1 MGKTIEGKAKH
12 FRWSVPMERMF
23 LEILADEASKG
34 NKPSATFKPSSF
46 ARVAQAINDRFG
58 TECEPDHVD
67 NHLRT
72 IKNNW
77 ATIQK
82 LRIKS
87 GFQWD
92 HNLKMITVLRKEVYD
107 EEIMA
112 HPTHE
117 KYLNKKIEMYNELA
131 LVAGKD
137 MATGSFAKQFGD
149 IDLPPTVDVDYS
161 IDLDDSS
168 DNITKGIEDPSR
180 VNRKRSRAPNKDDK
194 FAMLSEQIGEV
205 ASALKK
211 MSKNQLDVAEL
222 YKEVMEVEGFDEA
235 TLVYAFDYL
244 VDNERVAKAFIV
256 KSAKLK
262 KLWLEDFIDKRGNG
276 N

>member
-1 MGKTIEGKAKH
+1 MGKTREGKTKH
-12 FRWSVPMERMF
+12 FRWSAPMERMF

-46 ARVAQAINDRFG
+46 VRVAQAINEKFG

-72 IKNNW
+72 IKSNW

-82 LRIKS
+82 LRVKS

-92 HNLKMITVLRKEVYD
+92 HNLKMITVVRKEVYD
-107 EEIMA
+107 EEVTA

-117 KYLNKKIEMYNELA
+117 KYLNKKIEMYDQLA

-137 MATGSFAKQFGD
+137 MATGCFAKQFGD
-149 IDLPPTVDVDYS
+149 IDLPSSVDMDFS
-161 IDLDDSS
+161 TELDDNS
-168 DNITKGIEDPSR
+168 DNTMKRTEDPSR
-180 VNRKRSRAPNKDDK
+180 FNRKRSRATNKDDR

-205 ASALKK
+205 ANAMKK
-211 MSKNQLDVAEL
+211 LSQNHLDIAEL
-222 YKEVMEVEGFDEA
+222 YKEVMGVEGFDEA
-235 TLVYAFDYL
+235 TIVYAFDYL
-244 VDNERVAKAFIV
+244 VDKERVAKAFIV
-256 KSAKLK
+256 KNAKLK
-262 KLWLEDFIDKRGNG
+262 KLWLEDFLNGRGSG
-276 N
+276 Y